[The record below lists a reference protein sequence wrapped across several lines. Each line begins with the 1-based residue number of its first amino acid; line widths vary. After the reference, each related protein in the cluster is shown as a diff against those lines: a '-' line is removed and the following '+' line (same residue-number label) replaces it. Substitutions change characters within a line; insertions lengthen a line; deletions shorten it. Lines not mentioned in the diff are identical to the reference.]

1 MVDTVAAVLLSLSTG
16 NKIGLAT
23 AAAIFVAFSLVAAFV
38 APRKNPAFPGRRGL
52 TVFLVITAVL
62 FVMMLTAVEIFGV
75 EEETPEHE
83 AAATT
88 AATYAISH
96 G

>member
-1 MVDTVAAVLLSLSTG
+1 MLLQLSTG

-38 APRKNPAFPGRRGL
+38 APRFNPDFPGRRGL
-52 TVFLVITAVL
+52 TVFIVVTAAL
-62 FVMMLTAVEIFGV
+62 FVMMLAAVEIFGV

-83 AAATT
+83 AV
-88 AATYAISH
+88 AIEALT
-96 G
+96 